1 VSEDQSWRQRS
12 PRKAGEECKEVHG
25 RRDRGWADLTL
36 LLVEVSGQ
44 FADDAEHE
52 LSPTTVREHGSTVK
66 EVTITTINGV
76 ARTGWSP

>member
-1 VSEDQSWRQRS
+1 MRAKSAREL
-12 PRKAGEECKEVHG
+12 HG

-36 LLVEVSGQ
+36 LLLEVGGR

-76 ARTGWSP
+76 ARTGWFP